1 MKDSRSLSNMSTK
14 KLLSVRPKTAVG
26 VRGKNGNCK
35 TFCVTGKHNYETQ
48 KRAKTVIKKKKKKSA
63 ERKLT

>member
-14 KLLSVRPKTAVG
+14 KLLPVRPKTAVG
-26 VRGKNGNCK
+26 VREKNGNCK

-48 KRAKTVIKKKKKKSA
+48 KRAKTVIKKKKKSA